1 MQRHAVGFDGQGR
14 DDDSGRGLVA
24 GMNRRDPERGLRA
37 RWRRGARTSRAGPAR
52 PRLQKEAA
60 RSPHSSRSL
69 LLFGQG
75 AELRQG
81 RFWSARGAARPDGA
95 RRPGPHRHGRR
106 CRDHYRRL
114 PYAPLDRTGQPCFA
128 SRSRDTRAA
137 GCGGVRALPCLDD
150 VAGPRT
156 RSVSPFP
163 PPIESI
169 HPPVLA
175 ICPPI
180 HAPFVSVHPPLMSA
194 LHPEGLH
201 SDDGPVREPRGLES
215 GTRRGDDGS
224 ARSISGVLDVAE
236 PSAFTQ
242 AFRRC
247 SGATPMA

>member
-1 MQRHAVGFDGQGR
+1 
-14 DDDSGRGLVA
+14 
-24 GMNRRDPERGLRA
+24 MNRRDPERGLCA

-69 LLFGQG
+69 LLFDQG

-81 RFWSARGAARPDGA
+81 RSRGASGA
-95 RRPGPHRHGRR
+95 LAEPRDRMGPHRHGRR

-128 SRSRDTRAA
+128 SRSRDARAA

-156 RSVSPFP
+156 RSVSPF
-163 PPIESI
+163 

-175 ICPPI
+175 IYPPI

-224 ARSISGVLDVAE
+224 ARSISGALDVAE

-247 SGATPMA
+247 SGATSMA